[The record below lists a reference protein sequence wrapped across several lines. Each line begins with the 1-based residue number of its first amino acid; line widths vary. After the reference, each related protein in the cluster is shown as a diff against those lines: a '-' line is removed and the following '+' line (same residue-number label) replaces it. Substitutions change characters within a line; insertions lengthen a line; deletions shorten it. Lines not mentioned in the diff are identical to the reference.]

1 MSSEYIGAAFSDHML
16 HLVRL
21 ECPEATE
28 AAEDH
33 FKPYFK
39 ISPET
44 AKDAEFQDRVQQ
56 QAAKQISRER
66 AKEKRATLTFL
77 MLVQSHL
84 SKKTSKGNLSLLPK
98 LKSIQL
104 RINNWFD
111 EQAEKVRLHSRLK
124 DKSLR
129 KSGSTTMSSS
139 TEPTIKAQSPSSKH
153 HWGSSVATKSV
164 QTFSTKMCQLYLRQR
179 QNWSKQHKD
188 NCWMKLKKAKDNE
201 MLEAEITDEEVRESL
216 KTSNKKA
223 APGGDGMTVLVY
235 DLCWSSLGQVLCN
248 VIREVAKAGT
258 PTESMKHSFMV
269 FSPKLLCLC
278 FYGQDGLT

>member
-1 MSSEYIGAAFSDHML
+1 MSPNLKKTSTILKWRDTYRLLHPKSTTYSHFYNCQMTGTGLTQGALDRSYTWGDIKTVSSEYIGAAFSDHML

-139 TEPTIKAQSPSSKH
+139 TEPTIKAQSLSSIY

-164 QTFSTKMCQLYLRQR
+164 QTFSTKKCQLYLRQR

-188 NCWMKLKKAKDNE
+188 NCWMKLKKCS
-201 MLEAEITDEEVRESL
+201 RQ
-216 KTSNKKA
+216 KTMK
-223 APGGDGMTVLVY
+223 
-235 DLCWSSLGQVLCN
+235 CWRQ
-248 VIREVAKAGT
+248 K
-258 PTESMKHSFMV
+258 
-269 FSPKLLCLC
+269 
-278 FYGQDGLT
+278 